1 MTFNSEVFEMDFYK
15 EYMALVNSK
24 PLVLSTSF
32 WGGLIALLTMG
43 LEQLPDVIN
52 QVLPILSPQTGAIV
66 SAVGGLIAIYGRA
79 TAKKA
84 VKGVFSSPVK

>member
-1 MTFNSEVFEMDFYK
+1 MSVYDT
-15 EYMALVNSK
+15 K
-24 PLVLSTSF
+24 PLVASTTF
-32 WGGLIALLTMG
+32 WGGLLALLPVV

-84 VKGVFSSPVK
+84 VKGVFSSPA